1 MDSVKD
7 FVSPKR
13 FSISSYICVI
23 LHSIC
28 GVILIATTTA
38 LRLGETEKFN
48 CAVDTTFATH
58 KTYVEKTCFSIYN
71 DVYNSPVRLFAFVL
85 LSFGSVAVVSVIYSL
100 AVASRI
106 DETEGYS
113 SGKDSPR
120 LDGPNQ
126 SGTRTLYVFYFYYFH
141 LVVRTIF
148 GMLFTI
154 LHFTVLYPTGFDSK
168 FACIYPKLTQPDPNI
183 TTAKNASVPSSSVK
197 CENLAAKDKLS
208 CSYAVFGCNVIFTLI
223 MLLEV
228 IYMIRSLTK
237 RGRFPYFKPK
247 SWSCD
252 LEFIIKYFL
261 RKPHML
267 EEMPMAVE
275 IMPMAEVAMPMDE
288 ETMPVAEEA
297 MPIGVDT
304 PALNSAQIYKEKIL
318 NTPLTSD
325 INYGLDTD
333 TSLDDIFIDVVIQTE
348 QAPLKFSKDMT
359 RHEIN
364 DVYMKVPEHS
374 IRLEEVKDLFHPN
387 EDTKGN
393 SPQTIL
399 ALGRPGIGKTILTR
413 KLMQDWAKE
422 IDSFYLGKIAF
433 FFKFRWFHFEQLQNV
448 TLKKFLQLGTELS
461 ESEFECIFV
470 EIWANPQNGIF
481 IFDGLDEFGG
491 NLEKFQNFFD
501 QSRMSPD
508 DPTCPMSAMYLF
520 IKILSGQILS
530 DATVLVTSRPTANDV
545 LSKLHF
551 DRKVEI
557 IGFTEEKIENYVE
570 KFCANHGK
578 SELQSKIWKPIK
590 SSELKNLCYIPVN
603 CFIVC
608 VTLLNCIGDEGNDN
622 ALPTTLTELYQAA
635 LVYFHKNHDR
645 NETKESKKVIS
656 DLQELGFNGME
667 NGKLI
672 FDGEFVNE
680 QMEESGL
687 LHCLPVPIFQI
698 QPQVCFIHLT
708 VQEFLA
714 AKHIMETKEPK
725 DIKEFISSHVK
736 DGKWHLVLQFL
747 AGLLGKKMG
756 MSKEYRSCILAFGE
770 YLCPDIEGEHIDCNM
785 EPFELML
792 MKCVR
797 ETKSE
802 SIAREIAVT
811 SPFKR
816 VTKIVS
822 DDHMLSPSDWAAIVF
837 ACKHLNFLTDLIL
850 INITNLDCMLE
861 IANLFRHRCI
871 ESLDISVL
879 SVSRVEVALEH
890 LFSAITTSQ
899 CRIIHEHSKLE
910 RLVLDSDIF
919 NDFSAST
926 WAEFCKNGPGICL
939 KVLHLRGNGSSFFGM
954 SEFFKVLGDEGFNQ
968 LSVLNLGD
976 NAIDDDNMRILCNTL
991 REKQHGL
998 KEFHL
1003 YDCVLTAKCT
1013 FWLGQLLSDKHCM
1026 ITHLVLRGNV
1036 KLGDEGVRE
1045 LCNGFGQGQCK
1056 LDVLD
1061 ISGCSIT
1068 DECMP
1073 DLSKVLGDK
1082 MCRLTNLLICGNR
1095 KIGNEGVG
1103 MLFNALRVKQCS
1115 LTKLDL
1121 SWCSLTKECMTSLC
1135 EALGDEH
1142 CRLTKLCLCDNNIG
1156 DEGVEMLFN
1165 ALRVKQCSLTKLDL
1179 SWCSLTKECMTSL
1192 CEALGDEHCRLT
1204 KLCLSYNDIGDE
1216 GVEMLCCALVKEQCK
1231 LTSLDLLNCSLT
1243 DKCIPSLCK
1252 AVENVSCRVT
1262 ELFQIVL
1269 ESVSYFRNEFTSEGV
1284 KLLDEVKTSK
1294 QSTAV
1299 NLGNY
1304 I

>member
-13 FSISSYICVI
+13 FGISSYICVI

-148 GMLFTI
+148 GMVFTI

-183 TTAKNASVPSSSVK
+183 TTAKNASVPSSSVT

-267 EEMPMAVE
+267 EEMT
-275 IMPMAEVAMPMDE
+275 MAEEAMPMDE
-288 ETMPVAEEA
+288 ETMPVAEVA
-297 MPIGVDT
+297 MPIRVDT
-304 PALNSAQIYKEKIL
+304 PDLNSAQIYKEKIL

-333 TSLDDIFIDVVIQTE
+333 TSLDEIFIDVVIQTK

-364 DVYMKVPEHS
+364 DVYMKVPENS

-387 EDTKGN
+387 KDTKGN

-422 IDSFYLGKIAF
+422 VDSFYLGKIAF

-461 ESEFECIFV
+461 ESEFESIFA
-470 EIWANPQNGIF
+470 EIWANPQNAIF
-481 IFDGLDEFGG
+481 IFDGLDEFDG
-491 NLEKFQNFFD
+491 NLKKFQNFFD

-508 DPTCPMSAMYLF
+508 DPTCPMSAMHLF

-551 DRKVEI
+551 DRTVEI

-578 SELQSKIWKPIK
+578 NKLQSKIWNHIK

-608 VTLLNCIGDEGNDN
+608 VTLINCIGDEGNDN
-622 ALPTTLTELYQAA
+622 ALPTTLTELYEAA
-635 LVYFHKNHDR
+635 LVYFHKNHDQ
-645 NETKESKKVIS
+645 NETKEHYEKVIC
-656 DLQELGFNGME
+656 DLQLLAFSGIKNGR
-667 NGKLI
+667 LI
-672 FDGEFVNE
+672 FYGKVINK
-680 QMEESGL
+680 QMKESGL
-687 LHCLPVPIFQI
+687 LHCLPVSIFQI
-698 QPQVCFIHLT
+698 QAQVCFIHLT

-714 AKHIMETKEPK
+714 AKHIIETKEPK

-747 AGLLGKKMG
+747 AGLLGNKLEMAE
-756 MSKEYRSCILAFGE
+756 EYRSCVLAFGE
-770 YLCPDIEGEHIDCNM
+770 HLCSKIEGEHIVCDVK
-785 EPFELML
+785 PFEVML

-797 ETKSE
+797 ETKNE

-811 SPFKR
+811 SSLKG
-816 VTKIVS
+816 VTKIKK
-822 DDHMLSPSDWAAIVF
+822 DRYNRFSPSDWAAIVF
-837 ACKHLNFLTDLIL
+837 VCKHLNFLTHFTLRRF
-850 INITNLDCMLE
+850 TNLGCFPE
-861 IANLFRHRCI
+861 ITELFRHRCI
-871 ESLDISVL
+871 KSLEL
-879 SVSRVEVALEH
+879 SIFQSIPRLQVVLEH
-890 LFSAITTSQ
+890 LFSAIATSQ
-899 CRIIHEHSKLE
+899 CRIIHEHCKLAH
-910 RLVLDSDIF
+910 LNLSYGAITDACV
-919 NDFSAST
+919 ST
-926 WAEFCKNGPGICL
+926 VAEVFKNSHGICL
-939 KVLHLRGNGSSFFGM
+939 KELNLTGTGITSCGT
-954 SEFFKVLGDEGFNQ
+954 SELYKVLGDEGFNQ
-968 LSVLNLGD
+968 LSVLNLGH

-998 KEFHL
+998 KKLHL
-1003 YDCVLTAKCT
+1003 RMCSLTAKCT
-1013 FWLGQLLSDKHCM
+1013 VWLGQLLRDEHCK
-1026 ITHLVLRGNV
+1026 ITHLMLGYNEE
-1036 KLGDEGVRE
+1036 LGDEGVRE

-1061 ISGCSIT
+1061 ISHCSIT
-1068 DECMP
+1068 DECMR
-1073 DLSKVLGDK
+1073 DLSKALENK
-1082 MCRLTNLLICGNR
+1082 MCRLTDLSICANI
-1095 KIGNEGVG
+1095 KIGDEGVG

-1121 SWCSLTKECMTSLC
+1121 SQCSLTKECMISLC

-1142 CRLTKLCLCDNNIG
+1142 CRLTKLCLTD
-1156 DEGVEMLFN
+1156 
-1165 ALRVKQCSLTKLDL
+1165 
-1179 SWCSLTKECMTSL
+1179 
-1192 CEALGDEHCRLT
+1192 
-1204 KLCLSYNDIGDE
+1204 NDIGNE

-1231 LTSLDLLNCSLT
+1231 LSSLNLLNCSFT
-1243 DKCIPSLCK
+1243 DKCIRSLCK
-1252 AVENVSCRVT
+1252 AVGYVNCRVS
-1262 ELFQIVL
+1262 ELFLIETTYWDL
-1269 ESVSYFRNEFTSEGV
+1269 RSNKITSQGV
-1284 KLLDEVKTSK
+1284 KLLDEVKRSK
-1294 QSTAV
+1294 QCMARGLRIFNV
-1299 NLGNY
+1299 LDKQLK
-1304 I
+1304 

>member
-1 MDSVKD
+1 MDSVKH

-100 AVASRI
+100 AVGSRI
-106 DETEGYS
+106 DETERYS
-113 SGKDSPR
+113 SGRNSP
-120 LDGPNQ
+120 LLNGPNQ
-126 SGTRTLYVFYFYYFH
+126 PGTRTLYVFYFYYFQ

-148 GMLFTI
+148 GMVFTI

-183 TTAKNASVPSSSVK
+183 TTAKNASVPSSSVT

-208 CSYAVFGCNVIFTLI
+208 CSYAVFGCNVIFTLT

-267 EEMPMAVE
+267 EEMTMAVE
-275 IMPMAEVAMPMDE
+275 IMPIDE

-297 MPIGVDT
+297 MPIGVDN

-318 NTPLTSD
+318 NAPLNSD

-359 RHEIN
+359 RHQIN

-374 IRLEEVKDLFHPN
+374 IRLEEVKDLFYPN
-387 EDTKGN
+387 KDTKGN
-393 SPQTIL
+393 FPQTIL

-413 KLMQDWAKE
+413 KIMHDWAKE

-433 FFKFRWFHFEQLQNV
+433 FFKFRWFHFERLQNV

-461 ESEFECIFV
+461 ESEFESIFA
-470 EIWANPQNGIF
+470 EIWANLQNAIF

-570 KFCANHGK
+570 KFCANHEK
-578 SELQSKIWKPIK
+578 SELKAKIWNHIK

-622 ALPTTLTELYQAA
+622 ALPTTLTELYQSA
-635 LVYFHKNHDR
+635 LVYLHKNHDR
-645 NETKESKKVIS
+645 NETKERKKVIS
-656 DLQELGFNGME
+656 DLQQLGFNGME
-667 NGKLI
+667 NDQLI

-698 QPQVCFIHLT
+698 QAQVCFIHLT

-714 AKHIMETKEPK
+714 AKHIIETKEPK

-756 MSKEYRSCILAFGE
+756 MSKEYRSCVLAFGE
-770 YLCPDIEGEHIDCNM
+770 FLCPEIEREHVC
-785 EPFELML
+785 EVKPFEVML

-802 SIAREIAVT
+802 SIAKEIAVT
-811 SPFKR
+811 SPLKR
-816 VTKIVS
+816 VIEIVS
-822 DDHMLSPSDWAAIVF
+822 ADRTLSPSDWAAIVF
-837 ACKHLNFLTDLIL
+837 VCKHLNFLTDLAFL
-850 INITNLDCMLE
+850 NIINLDCVLE
-861 IANLFRHRCI
+861 IAKLFRHRCI
-871 ESLDISVL
+871 ESLDMSFL
-879 SVSRVEVALEH
+879 SISRVKVALEH

-899 CRIIHEHSKLE
+899 CCIIHEHSKLT
-910 RLVLDSDIF
+910 RLGLNSKIF
-919 NDFSAST
+919 DDVSVST

-939 KVLHLRGNGSSFFGM
+939 KVLDLIGNKSSFSGM
-954 SEFFKVLGDEGFNQ
+954 PEFFKVLCDEGFNQ
-968 LSVLNLGD
+968 LSVLNLEY
-976 NAIDDDNMRILCNTL
+976 NTIDDDNMRSSCNTL
-991 REKQHGL
+991 RGKQHGL
-998 KEFHL
+998 KKL
-1003 YDCVLTAKCT
+1003 YLRRCSLTAKCT
-1013 FWLGQLLSDKHCM
+1013 FWLGQLLSDEHCV
-1026 ITHLVLRGNV
+1026 ITHLVLPDNEE
-1036 KLGDEGVRE
+1036 LGDEGVRE

-1068 DECMP
+1068 DECMR
-1073 DLSKVLGDK
+1073 DLSKALGDK
-1082 MCRLTNLLICGNR
+1082 MCRLTDLSLSGNR
-1095 KIGNEGVG
+1095 KIGDEGVD

-1121 SWCSLTKECMTSLC
+1121 SWCSLTKECMASLCEALGDDRCRLIKLSLRGNNIDDEGVGMLFNALRAKQCSLTMLDLSWCSLTKKCMASLC

-1142 CRLTKLCLCDNNIG
+1142 CRLTKL
-1156 DEGVEMLFN
+1156 
-1165 ALRVKQCSLTKLDL
+1165 
-1179 SWCSLTKECMTSL
+1179 
-1192 CEALGDEHCRLT
+1192 RLT
-1204 KLCLSYNDIGDE
+1204 ENDIGDE
-1216 GVEMLCCALVKEQCK
+1216 GVEMLCCALLKEQCK
-1231 LTSLDLLNCSLT
+1231 LTSLDLLNCLLT

-1252 AVENVSCRVT
+1252 AVGNVSCRVT
-1262 ELFQIVL
+1262 ELFLIRL
-1269 ESVSYFRNEFTSEGV
+1269 KPSGYFRNEFTSGGK
-1284 KLLDEVKTSK
+1284 KLLDEVKASK
-1294 QSTAV
+1294 QCTSAV
-1299 NLGNY
+1299 SW
-1304 I
+1304 

>member
-38 LRLGETEKFN
+38 LRLGETEKFY

-71 DVYNSPVRLFAFVL
+71 DVNNSPVRLFAFVL

-100 AVASRI
+100 AVGSRI
-106 DETEGYS
+106 DETERYS
-113 SGKDSPR
+113 SGRNSPR

-148 GMLFTI
+148 GMVFTI
-154 LHFTVLYPTGFDSK
+154 LHFTVLYTTGFDSK
-168 FACIYPKLTQPDPNI
+168 FACIYPKFTQQDPNI
-183 TTAKNASVPSSSVK
+183 TTAKNASVPSSSVT

-237 RGRFPYFKPK
+237 RERFPYFKPK

-252 LEFIIKYFL
+252 FEFIMKYFL
-261 RKPHML
+261 RKPHMP
-267 EEMPMAVE
+267 EN
-275 IMPMAEVAMPMDE
+275 IML
-288 ETMPVAEEA
+288 
-297 MPIGVDT
+297 IGVDLPT
-304 PALNSAQIYKEKIL
+304 SNSAQIYKEKVL
-318 NTPLTSD
+318 NAPLTSD
-325 INYGLDTD
+325 INNGFNTF
-333 TSLDDIFIDVVIQTE
+333 TSLDDIFIDVIIQTE

-374 IRLEEVKDLFHPN
+374 IRLEEVKDLFYPN
-387 EDTKGN
+387 KDTKGN
-393 SPQTIL
+393 SPRTIL

-433 FFKFRWFHFEQLQNV
+433 FFKFRWFHFERLQNV
-448 TLKKFLQLGTELS
+448 TLKKFLQLGTELR
-461 ESEFECIFV
+461 ESEFESIFA
-470 EIWANPQNGIF
+470 EIWANPQNAIF

-491 NLEKFQNFFD
+491 NLKKFQNFFD

-551 DRKVEI
+551 DRKVEM

-570 KFCANHGK
+570 KFCANHEK
-578 SELQSKIWKPIK
+578 SELKPKIWNHIK

-608 VTLLNCIGDEGNDN
+608 VTLLNCVNDEGNDN

-645 NETKESKKVIS
+645 NETKVQYEKVIE

-667 NGKLI
+667 NDQLI

-680 QMEESGL
+680 HMEESGL

-698 QPQVCFIHLT
+698 QPQICFIHLT

-714 AKHIMETKEPK
+714 AKHIVETKEPEE
-725 DIKEFISSHVK
+725 IKEFISSHVK
-736 DGKWHLVLQFL
+736 DGKWHLVLQLL
-747 AGLLGKKMG
+747 AGLLGKKME
-756 MSKEYRSCILAFGE
+756 MSKEYRSCVLAFGE
-770 YLCPDIEGEHIDCNM
+770 FLCPDIEAEHACD
-785 EPFELML
+785 EPFGVML

-811 SPFKR
+811 SPLKR

-822 DDHMLSPSDWAAIVF
+822 RDSMLSPSDWAAIVF
-837 ACKHLNFLTDLIL
+837 VCKHLNFLKDLVL
-850 INITNLDCMLE
+850 IDFSNLDCALE
-861 IANLFRHRCI
+861 IAKLFRHRCI
-871 ESLDISVL
+871 ESLHMSLQSIS
-879 SVSRVEVALEH
+879 RDEVAQEH
-890 LFSAITTSQ
+890 LFSAIATSQ

-910 RLVLDSDIF
+910 CLSVDSDIF
-919 NDFSAST
+919 NDVASVST
-926 WAEFCKNGPGICL
+926 WAEFFKNGPRICL
-939 KVLHLRGNGSSFFGM
+939 KVLTLIGNRSSFSGM

-968 LSVLNLGD
+968 LSVLKLPGHT
-976 NAIDDDNMRILCNTL
+976 IDDDNMRILCNTL

-998 KEFHL
+998 KELHL
-1003 YDCVLTAKCT
+1003 RSCSLTAKCT
-1013 FWLGQLLSDKHCM
+1013 FLLGQLLRDEHCK
-1026 ITHLVLRGNV
+1026 ITHLMLGDNR

-1045 LCNGFGQGQCK
+1045 LLCNGFGQGQCK

-1061 ISGCSIT
+1061 IWNCSLT
-1068 DECMP
+1068 NKCMR
-1073 DLSKVLGDK
+1073 DLSKALGDK
-1082 MCRLTNLLICGNR
+1082 LCGLTDLSLSGN
-1095 KIGNEGVG
+1095 KSISDKGVG
-1103 MLFNALRVKQCS
+1103 MLFNALREKQCS
-1115 LTKLDL
+1115 LAKLDL
-1121 SWCSLTKECMTSLC
+1121 SGCSLTKKCMASLC

-1142 CRLTKLCLCDNNIG
+1142 CRLTKLCLTDNDIG

-1165 ALRVKQCSLTKLDL
+1165 ALRVKQCSLTRLDL
-1179 SWCSLTKECMTSL
+1179 FRCSLTKKCMASL
-1192 CEALGDEHCRLT
+1192 CEALGDEHCRVT
-1204 KLCLSYNDIGDE
+1204 KLFLTFNDIGDE

-1231 LTSLDLLNCSLT
+1231 LTSLNLLNCSLT
-1243 DKCIPSLCK
+1243 DKCIPSLCM
-1252 AVENVSCRVT
+1252 ALGNVSCRVT
-1262 ELFQIVL
+1262 ELFLIGGL
-1269 ESVSYFRNEFTSEGV
+1269 LGSEYDFENEFTSEGK
-1284 KLLDEVKTSK
+1284 KLLDEVKASK
-1294 QSTAV
+1294 QCTSAV
-1299 NLGNY
+1299 SW
-1304 I
+1304 